1 LGRRRKMKIKEIF
14 NKILWDPRE
23 KERKND
29 YEIVFIHRGAY
40 QDRKTIPVTMIKE
53 VKSSMFIYVNEI
65 GEETYIPFHRILE
78 IRNRKTGEILWS
90 KRTRE
95 SNEPIYED

>member
-1 LGRRRKMKIKEIF
+1 MGRRRKMKIKEIF

-23 KERKND
+23 KERRND

-40 QDRKTIPVTMIKE
+40 QDQKTIPVTMIKE
-53 VKSSMFIYVNEI
+53 VKSSMFIYVNNV

-78 IRNRKTGEILWS
+78 IRNRRTGEILWS
-90 KRTRE
+90 KRMRE